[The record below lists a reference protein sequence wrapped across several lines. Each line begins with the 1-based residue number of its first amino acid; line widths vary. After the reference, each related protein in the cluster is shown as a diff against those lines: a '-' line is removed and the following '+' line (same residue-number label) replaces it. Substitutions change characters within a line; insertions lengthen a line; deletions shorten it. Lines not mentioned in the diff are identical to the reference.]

1 MSTPGIGDVTARSS
15 VAAEV
20 LGDLT
25 VMVRPA
31 VLDVDRANLVVEL
44 AILRVREVIDPIP
57 EGARPILL
65 EVALR
70 GYLNPTRTVQEAAG
84 PFSRT
89 LPNAGV
95 YLSEDERASLA
106 GMAEAADGRF
116 PGAFTIRPGTARE
129 A

>member
-1 MSTPGIGDVTARSS
+1 MSTPGIGSVTPRSTM
-15 VAAEV
+15 AAEV
-20 LGDLT
+20 LGDLAI
-25 VMVRPA
+25 MVRPA
-31 VLDVDRANLVVEL
+31 AVDVERANLVVEL
-44 AILRVREVIDPIP
+44 AILRVRAVVDPIP

-95 YLSEDERASLA
+95 YVTEEERAALEDMAGLA
-106 GMAEAADGRF
+106 GDGQL
-116 PGAFTIRPGTARE
+116 GAFTIRPGTARE